1 MQDLQWLF
9 LFMPIITIY
18 KSFGD
23 VSAGYNRDVYFI
35 LDRIKKGSSKELV
48 QKIRCSTKEIADQLK
63 KNLPAILFS
72 GTFRQRNDASII
84 NHSGLICLDFDKF
97 ETNVLLDKFRSQ
109 LKEDAYAFSIFTSPS
124 GNGLKC
130 LVKIPQDINNHKL
143 YFDSLKD
150 KYNSKYFDISCSNLS
165 RICFESYDPEIHIN
179 EDSLIWSE
187 KSEPDIYEVETINVN
202 IPIRSENRIVDNLR
216 KWFSKFSMS
225 KGERNSNLFKLAV
238 AFNDFGVPKN
248 VCESVCMEYVRE
260 DFPIR
265 EIQTIIKSAYQ
276 RTGSFGTKFFED
288 TFTKEKIEKNI
299 RSGKDIKAI
308 KKQFPDLKE
317 NEIDNAIENVKGN
330 ISVTDFWEYSE
341 KGNIII
347 QHHKFKY
354 FLQERNFFKFY
365 PSGANGFIFI
375 EIFENLLEETNKD
388 MIKDFTL
395 KYLEFKEDIGMK
407 PFNYM
412 AEKTKYFSF
421 DYLSFLD
428 TKEVKLLEDDI
439 ENCYLYFKNKIVSI
453 SKNEVKEIDYIDS
466 EGYVWKNQIIDRDFT
481 KMKVDNCVFSKFLF
495 YISGEEIQRYN
506 SLRSVIGYL
515 LHSFKTSANNKA
527 IILNDETISDTPNG
541 GSGKGLFWNA
551 LSQMKKLNSLDGK
564 SFSFGDQFKYQ
575 TISADCQILVL
586 DDVKKNFD
594 FESLF
599 SLITEGITLERKGQ
613 LAIKLPVKKS
623 PKILITTNYTVGGVG
638 GSFERRKF
646 EVEFSSYFNA
656 NNTPLK
662 VFNHL
667 LFDEWSEIEWTKF
680 DNFMIECVQYY
691 LSHGL
696 VQHEFKNL
704 EVRKFI
710 NKTSS
715 EFYEFTNDNEHFK
728 QNVRIYNQIIFEEF
742 LSEYQDFRKWLT
754 RKKFK
759 QWVDVYATYKGDQVM
774 HGKDQLGIY
783 FEIIDKNNLP
793 KYEITAQPFDNEIE
807 F

>member
-1 MQDLQWLF
+1 
-9 LFMPIITIY
+9 MPQITIY

-23 VSAGYNRDVYFI
+23 VSAGYNRDIFFI
-35 LDRIKKGSSKELV
+35 LDRIKKGSSKQLV
-48 QKIRCSTKEIADQLK
+48 EQIRNSSVEAQNLLK
-63 KNLPAILFS
+63 KKLPAILFS

-84 NHSGLICLDFDKF
+84 EHSGLICLDFDKF
-97 ETNVLLDKFRSQ
+97 ENNELLNEFRAQ
-109 LKEDAYAFSIFTSPS
+109 LIEDAYTFSVFTSPS
-124 GNGLKC
+124 GNGIKC
-130 LVKIPQDINNHKL
+130 LVKIPNEIENHKL
-143 YFDSLKD
+143 YFESLKD
-150 KYNSKYFDISCSNLS
+150 KYNSKYFDISCSNIS

-179 EDSLIWSE
+179 EDSLTWME
-187 KSEPDIYEVETINVN
+187 KNEPDIYEVETINVN

-216 KWFSKFSMS
+216 KWFTKFPMG
-225 KGERNSNLFKLAV
+225 KGERNNNLFKLAI

-248 VCESVCMEYVRE
+248 VCENVCMEYVRD
-260 DFPIR
+260 DFPLR

-288 TFTKEKIEKNI
+288 TFTKDKIEKQI
-299 RSGKDIKAI
+299 RSGKDIKGI
-308 KKQFPDLKE
+308 KKQFPDLQE
-317 NEIDNAIENVKGN
+317 NEIENAIENVKEN
-330 ISVTDFWEYSE
+330 ISITDFWEYSS
-341 KGNIII
+341 KGNIQIL
-347 QHHKFKY
+347 QHKFKY

-365 PSGANGFIFI
+365 PSGTNGFIFI
-375 EIFENLLEETNKD
+375 KIFENLLEETNKD
-388 MIKDFTL
+388 MIKDYTL
-395 KYLEFKEDIGMK
+395 NYLEFKEDIGMK

-421 DYLSFLD
+421 DFLSFLE

-439 ENCYLYFKNKIVSI
+439 DNCYLYFKNKIVSI
-453 SKNEVKEIDYIDS
+453 SKNEVKQIDYIDS
-466 EGYVWKNQIIDRDFT
+466 EGYVWKNQIIDREFT
-481 KMKVDNCVFSKFLF
+481 YMKVDNCVFSKFLF
-495 YISGEEIQRYN
+495 YIANEETQRYN

-575 TISADCQILVL
+575 TISADCQILVF

-646 EVEFSSYFNA
+646 EVEFSSFFNA
-656 NNTPLK
+656 NNTPLQ

-667 LFDEWSEIEWTKF
+667 LFDEWSDIEWTKF
-680 DNFMIECVQYY
+680 DNFMIDCVQYY
-691 LSHGL
+691 LANGL

-715 EFYEFTNDNEHFK
+715 EFYEFSIEGEHFK
-728 QNVRIYNQIIFEEF
+728 TNTRIYNQVIFEEF
-742 LSEYQDFRKWLT
+742 LTDYQDFRKWLT

-759 QWVDVYATYKGDQVM
+759 QWIDTYVTFKGLDII
-774 HGKDQLGIY
+774 HSKDNMGVY
-783 FEIIDKNNLP
+783 FEIIDKVSKP
-793 KYEITAQPFDNEIE
+793 KYEINNLPIE
-807 F
+807 DGLTF

>member
-1 MQDLQWLF
+1 
-9 LFMPIITIY
+9 MPLVTIY

-23 VSAGYNRDVYFI
+23 VSAGYNRDIYFI
-35 LDRIKKGSSKELV
+35 LDRIKNGSSKNLV
-48 QKIRCSTKEIADQLK
+48 DQIRNSNLEAQNILK
-63 KNLPAILFS
+63 KKLPAILFS

-84 NHSGLICLDFDKF
+84 EHSGIICIDFDKF
-97 ETNVLLDKFRSQ
+97 ENTEILKDYREQ
-109 LKEDAYAFSIFTSPS
+109 LIEDAYTFSVFTSPS
-124 GNGLKC
+124 GSGLKC
-130 LVKIPQDINNHKL
+130 LVKIPCEINNHKL
-143 YFDSLKD
+143 YFESLKT
-150 KYNSKYFDISCSNLS
+150 KYNSKYFDISCSNIS
-165 RICFESYDPEIHIN
+165 RICFESYDPDIHIN
-179 EDSLIWSE
+179 KDSLIWSE

-216 KWFSKFSMS
+216 KWFTKFPMTN
-225 KGERNSNLFKLAV
+225 GERNNNLFKLAM
-238 AFNDFGVPKN
+238 AFNDFGIPKN

-260 DFPIR
+260 DFPLR

-276 RTGSFGTKFFED
+276 RTANFGTKFFED
-288 TFTKEKIEKNI
+288 KFTKEKIEKNI
-299 RSGKDIKAI
+299 RSGKDIKTI

-317 NEIDNAIENVKGN
+317 NEIETAIENVKEN
-330 ISVTDFWEYSE
+330 ISITDFWEYSD
-341 KGNIII
+341 KGNVQIL
-347 QHHKFKY
+347 HHKFKY

-365 PSGANGFIFI
+365 PSSTNGFIFI
-375 EIFENLLEETNKD
+375 KIFENLLEETNKD
-388 MIKDFTL
+388 MIKDYTL
-395 KYLEFKEDIGMK
+395 NFLEFKEDIGMK

-421 DYLSFLD
+421 DYLSFLE

-439 ENCYLYFKNKIVSI
+439 DNCYIYFKNKIVSI
-453 SKNEVKEIDYIDS
+453 SKNEIKQIDYIDS
-466 EGYVWKNQIIDRDFT
+466 EGYVWKNQIIDREFNC
-481 KMKVDNCVFSKFLF
+481 MKVDTCVFSKFLL
-495 YISGEEIQRYN
+495 YIANQDSQRYN

-575 TISADCQILVL
+575 TISADCQILVF

-613 LAIKLPVKKS
+613 LAIKLPVKES

-646 EVEFSSYFNA
+646 EVEFSSFFNA
-656 NNTPLK
+656 NNTPLQ

-667 LFDEWSEIEWTKF
+667 LFDEWSETEWTKF
-680 DNFMIECVQYY
+680 DNFMIDCVQYY
-691 LSHGL
+691 LANGL
-696 VQHEFKNL
+696 IQHEFKNL

-715 EFYEFTNDNEHFK
+715 EFYEFSIDGDHFK
-728 QNVRIYNQIIFEEF
+728 PNVRIYNQVIFEEF
-742 LSEYQDFRKWLT
+742 LTDYQDFRKWLT

-759 QWVDVYATYKGDQVM
+759 QWIDTYVTYKGLEII
-774 HGKDQLGIY
+774 HSKDNIGVY
-783 FEIIDKNNLP
+783 FEIIDKENNNNQ
-793 KYEITAQPFDNEIE
+793 ITNIPFEDGLI